1 MENLIGWAGPKDP
14 PNLTP
19 QSPQSPLRPPVLTQQ
34 ASRPQQS
41 GPGPLSRPQQSG
53 PGPLSRPRPGPASRK
68 TPVSV
73 APTGSR
79 TPTGS
84 HAPTGSHIAPTG
96 SQNRTVADDLHPI
109 APKPG
114 PMRIVAPIA
123 PRSVQR

>member
-41 GPGPLSRPQQSG
+41 GPGPLSRP
-53 PGPLSRPRPGPASRK
+53 RPGPASRK

-73 APTGSR
+73 VP
-79 TPTGS
+79 
-84 HAPTGSHIAPTG
+84 
-96 SQNRTVADDLHPI
+96 QDLHPI
-109 APKPG
+109 ASKPG
-114 PMRIVAPIA
+114 PTRIVAPIA

>member
-41 GPGPLSRPQQSG
+41 GPGPLSRP
-53 PGPLSRPRPGPASRK
+53 RPGPASRK
-68 TPVSV
+68 NPSLETTITRV
-73 APTGSR
+73 A
-79 TPTGS
+79 
-84 HAPTGSHIAPTG
+84 A
-96 SQNRTVADDLHPI
+96 DLHPI

-123 PRSVQR
+123 PRPAQR

>member
-41 GPGPLSRPQQSG
+41 GPGPLSRP
-53 PGPLSRPRPGPASRK
+53 RPGPASRK

-73 APTGSR
+73 VPQESISR
-79 TPTGS
+79 
-84 HAPTGSHIAPTG
+84 
-96 SQNRTVADDLHPI
+96 NVAADLHPI

-114 PMRIVAPIA
+114 PTRIVAPIA

>member
-41 GPGPLSRPQQSG
+41 GPGPLSRP
-53 PGPLSRPRPGPASRK
+53 RPGPASRK
-68 TPVSV
+68 TPSNVNVGPLDPISRVV
-73 APTGSR
+73 A
-79 TPTGS
+79 
-84 HAPTGSHIAPTG
+84 
-96 SQNRTVADDLHPI
+96 DLHPI

-123 PRSVQR
+123 PRPAQR

>member
-53 PGPLSRPRPGPASRK
+53 PGPLSRARPGPASRK

-73 APTGSR
+73 VPQESISR
-79 TPTGS
+79 
-84 HAPTGSHIAPTG
+84 I
-96 SQNRTVADDLHPI
+96 VAADLHPI
-109 APKPG
+109 ASKPG
-114 PMRIVAPIA
+114 PTRIVAPIA

>member
-41 GPGPLSRPQQSG
+41 GPGPLSRP
-53 PGPLSRPRPGPASRK
+53 RPGPASRK

-73 APTGSR
+73 VPQESVSR
-79 TPTGS
+79 
-84 HAPTGSHIAPTG
+84 I
-96 SQNRTVADDLHPI
+96 VADLHPI
-109 APKPG
+109 ASKPG
-114 PMRIVAPIA
+114 PTRIVAPIA

>member
-34 ASRPQQS
+34 APRA
-41 GPGPLSRPQQSG
+41 QQSG

-114 PMRIVAPIA
+114 PTRIVAPIA

>member
-34 ASRPQQS
+34 APRPQQS
-41 GPGPLSRPQQSG
+41 PKPQQSG

-68 TPVSV
+68 NPSLETTITRV
-73 APTGSR
+73 A
-79 TPTGS
+79 
-84 HAPTGSHIAPTG
+84 A
-96 SQNRTVADDLHPI
+96 DLHPI

-114 PMRIVAPIA
+114 PMRIVAQIP
-123 PRSVQR
+123 PRSVQQ

>member
-41 GPGPLSRPQQSG
+41 GPGPLSRP
-53 PGPLSRPRPGPASRK
+53 RPGPASRK

-73 APTGSR
+73 VPQESISR
-79 TPTGS
+79 
-84 HAPTGSHIAPTG
+84 IA
-96 SQNRTVADDLHPI
+96 ADLHPI
-109 APKPG
+109 AQKPG
-114 PMRIVAPIA
+114 PTRIVAPIA